1 MKIKG
6 RQYQLTKMLCCTDE
20 YKPMSYYA
28 QNLNVSTRT
37 IANDLDELNAIFL
50 RYNLVLDRRP
60 NYGVVLKGKGTD
72 AERLM
77 MDFDHIFDAD
87 SVCETFARQAEILK
101 IIVLSEE
108 TVTYEKLAF
117 SFCTSTSIVS
127 KDMTKLREYEN
138 DHCQIISDVNGTR
151 VQGTEY
157 GKQKLLRDF
166 FNSYLNNCY
175 PKCSLEDLGTTL
187 GEYYPEAVIAVVKDT
202 LDSFQAIFK
211 GKLGDYY
218 LNSLFI
224 FLITMAT
231 RKQSGKDLV
240 VDYEL
245 SGRESVELLSNYYIA
260 VEINE
265 RFSERLGIQFTKGE
279 IDYISYQ
286 LFMHKVEL
294 NINNKYLEDMF
305 RGHISD
311 FIARIGSSVGLDLSK
326 DQSLY
331 DALMCHMIPMIYRVK
346 FNIDIEN
353 PILNV
358 VKGNYPVL
366 FNLTW
371 FHLNDLAKKFDITFS
386 ENEVSFITIH
396 LQVAIERASS
406 KGYVVIV
413 CETGLL
419 TSELLVS
426 RIRKNLPA
434 SVELNVIPLSKLTQE
449 DVEAADFIISAIR
462 LENIG
467 KPYIQ
472 VSPVV
477 TDEELKEVYDHYLK
491 YSESEFVRFNHS
503 RRKSMAFVSGLIDA
517 EHIFIE
523 RGLKTKEEC
532 IAFLVEQLSVANC
545 VEQSFKQD
553 IFSREALGSTY
564 LSAGVSFPHA
574 MSDNVKRSALPILV
588 LPDGV
593 FWNGQ
598 LVYLVMMLAI
608 KEEEADAIIED
619 LPILYKRVLNDQ
631 FVAQVT
637 NLTDAEDV
645 QSMLLR

>member
-1 MKIKG
+1 MKIKR
-6 RQYQLTKMLCCTDE
+6 RQYQLTKMLCCTPE
-20 YKPMSYYA
+20 YTPMSYYA

-37 IANDLDELNAIFL
+37 IANDLDELNEVFQ
-50 RYNLVLDRRP
+50 RYHLVLERRP

-72 AERLM
+72 VERLM
-77 MDFDHIFDAD
+77 MDFDQIFDVD
-87 SVCETFARQAEILK
+87 SVCERYARQAEILG
-101 IIVLSEE
+101 IVVLGEE
-108 TVTYEKLAF
+108 TVSYEKLAADL
-117 SFCTSTSIVS
+117 CTSTSIVS
-127 KDMTKLREYEN
+127 KDMANLREFEN
-138 DHCQIISDVNGTR
+138 DHCHIVSDANGTR
-151 VQGTEY
+151 IQGTEY

-166 FNSYLNNCY
+166 FNSYMNNCY
-175 PKCSLEDLGTTL
+175 PNFSNEQLATTL
-187 GEYYPEAVIAVVKDT
+187 GDYYPQSVIAVVEDT

-211 GKLGDYY
+211 GTLEDYY

-224 FLITMAT
+224 FLATIAT
-231 RKQSGKDLV
+231 RKHRGKELI

-245 SGRESVELLSNYYIA
+245 SGRESIELLSNYYLA

-265 RFSERLGIQFTKGE
+265 RFNEKLGIQFTTRE

-305 RGHISD
+305 CSHITD
-311 FIARIGSSVGLDLSK
+311 FIARIGKSVGLDLSQ
-326 DQSLY
+326 DQNLY
-331 DALMCHMIPMIYRVK
+331 DALMCHMIPMIYRIK
-346 FNIDIEN
+346 SNIDIEN
-353 PILNV
+353 PILNE
-358 VKGNYPVL
+358 VKSNYPVL

-396 LQVAIERASS
+396 LQVAIEKASS

-434 SVELNVIPLSKLTQE
+434 SVELNVIPLSKLGQE
-449 DVEAADFIISAIR
+449 DVEAADFIISAIA
-462 LENIG
+462 LDNIG
-467 KPYIQ
+467 KPYIK

-503 RRKSMAFVSGLIDA
+503 KRKRMEFISGLIDPA
-517 EHIFIE
+517 QIHIE
-523 RGLKTKEEC
+523 KGLKTKEEC
-532 IAFLVEQLSVANC
+532 IEYLVHNLGSANYVC
-545 VEQSFKQD
+545 QDFKDD
-553 IFSREALGSTY
+553 IYNREALGSTY
-564 LSAGVSFPHA
+564 LASGVSFPHA
-574 MSDNVKRSALPILV
+574 MSDNVKKSALPVLIL
-588 LPDGV
+588 PEGV
-593 FWNGQ
+593 FWNGH

-608 KEEEADAIIED
+608 KEANANQIIED
-619 LPILYKRVLNDQ
+619 LPILYERVLNDQ
-631 FVAQVT
+631 FVAKVT
-637 NLTDAEDV
+637 KLTDAEDV
-645 QSMLLR
+645 QKMLLS